1 MARNRILIVDDD
13 PAIRF
18 GLRDFLETRGYRVD
32 EAGTA
37 AEAELAFRNARPD
50 VVLSDYKLPDGD
62 ALALL
67 PRLRAIADE
76 VPIILLTAH
85 GSVELAVQAMKEGA
99 EHFLTKP
106 VTLPALAVVI
116 ERSLEHQRNRKQE
129 LARKAQQDRH
139 PVDPFVGT
147 SRVIR
152 ELADQAR
159 RVAGAERPVYLR
171 GETGTGKGVL
181 SRWLHGNGPRADEAF
196 VDLNCAGLPRE
207 LLESELFGHERGA
220 FTGAVQNKIGL
231 LDLAHRGTLFLDEIG
246 DMEPALQPKLL
257 KVLEEQRFR
266 RVGDVRDRQVDLQL
280 IAATH
285 QDLAQRVAAGHFR
298 SDLYFR
304 ISTLPLTV
312 PALRE
317 RPEDIPLLSRRLL
330 DQLAQDFGRP
340 AISLTPP
347 ALAALTAYGW
357 PGNIRELRN
366 VLERAVLLHDRESLG
381 REHLLFDVGLD
392 TAATPT
398 TAAELTLKDL
408 ERGHIERV
416 LTEEK
421 GRVEQAAR
429 RLGIPRSSLYQKLKQ
444 FQIAVPKG

>member
-13 PAIRF
+13 SAIRF
-18 GLRDFLETRGYRVD
+18 GLRDFLETRGYLVE

-37 AEAELAFRNARPD
+37 TAAELAFRNTRPD
-50 VVLSDYKLPDGD
+50 VVICDYKLPDGD
-62 ALALL
+62 ALSLL
-67 PRLRAIADE
+67 PRLRAISEE

-106 VTLPALAVVI
+106 VTLPALLVVI
-116 ERSLEHQRNRKQE
+116 ERSLEHQRNRQQH
-129 LARKAQQDRH
+129 LARKARRDRH
-139 PVDPFVGT
+139 PVDPFIGT
-147 SRVIR
+147 SQAICG
-152 ELADQAR
+152 LAEQAR

-181 SRWLHGNGPRADEAF
+181 AGWLHANGPRADEAF

-220 FTGAVQNKIGL
+220 FTGAVQSKVGL
-231 LDLAHRGTLFLDEIG
+231 LDLAHRGTLFLDEVG
-246 DMEPALQPKLL
+246 DMELALQPKLL

-280 IAATH
+280 VAATH
-285 QDLAQRVAAGHFR
+285 QDLAQRVSTGQFR
-298 SDLYFR
+298 GDLYFR

-317 RPEDIPLLSRRLL
+317 RPEDIPLLAHRLL
-330 DQLAQDFGRP
+330 EQLGQDFGR
-340 AISLTPP
+340 AAVSLTPS
-347 ALAALTAYGW
+347 ALAALTAYRW

-366 VLERAVLLHDRESLG
+366 VLERAVLLHDRQALG
-381 REHLLFDVGLD
+381 REHLLFDAGLEAGGGP
-392 TAATPT
+392 AA
-398 TAAELTLKDL
+398 AAPLTLKDL
-408 ERGHIERV
+408 EREHIERV

>member
-13 PAIRF
+13 AAIRF
-18 GLRDFLETRGYRVD
+18 GLRDFLETRGYLVD

-37 AEAELAFRNARPD
+37 TDAEIAFRNARPD
-50 VVLSDYKLPDGD
+50 VVLCDYKLPDGD
-62 ALALL
+62 ALGLL
-67 PRLRAIADE
+67 PRLRAISDA

-106 VTLPALAVVI
+106 VTLPALLVVI
-116 ERSLEHQRNRKQE
+116 ERSLEHQRNRQQQ
-129 LARKAQQDRH
+129 LARKASRDRR
-139 PVDPFVGT
+139 PVDPFLGT
-147 SRVIR
+147 SPAIR
-152 ELADQAR
+152 ELAEQAR
-159 RVAGAERPVYLR
+159 RIAGAERPVYLR

-181 SRWLHGNGPRADEAF
+181 AAWLHANGPRADEAF

-285 QDLAQRVAAGHFR
+285 QDLAQLVVSGHFR
-298 SDLYFR
+298 GDLYFR

-312 PALRE
+312 PALRD
-317 RPEDIPLLSRRLL
+317 RPEDIPLLARRLL
-330 DQLAQDFGRP
+330 EQLGQDVGRP
-340 AISLTPP
+340 TIELTGP
-347 ALAALTAYGW
+347 AVAALTAYRW

-366 VLERAVLLHDRESLG
+366 VLERAVLLHDRQSLG
-381 REHLLFDVGLD
+381 REHLLFDAGLETG
-392 TAATPT
+392 TAGAPSTH
-398 TAAELTLKDL
+398 LTLKDL
-408 ERGHIERV
+408 EREHIERV

-421 GRVEQAAR
+421 GKVEQAAR